1 MTVIENHAV
10 LFDLLKQ
17 AKKFS
22 FDSETTGLNWQKG
35 DYAFLWAFATDT
47 QEFIVDLRRTHTT
60 NFYDE
65 FYKLLQDPE
74 IHLIGTN
81 TKFDLHM
88 ALSQRRTL
96 VSLNARISDTTILMR
111 LYDSDALRVG
121 LEATGEL
128 VGIPKDDTVKKW
140 IQKNKA
146 YRYDKLPNGELEKI
160 PRFDIVPDE
169 ILYRYASIDA
179 RVTYDGF
186 IFLNNKLCTLDTY
199 NRSLS
204 GDKSIFKVIKKEE
217 DLLKTLFH
225 MERRGVLLDYE
236 YTSKGL
242 HSEENRHKCARTEI
256 EEITGRTFIDSSKA
270 LIEIFGV
277 TSDII
282 RSAPRTEKGNVSFTD
297 SFLSSVEHPVA
308 KAIIRYRKAYKKS
321 GTYYANFIHL
331 SDNNR
336 IIHTNFRQSQ
346 TSTGRLS
353 CSSPNLQNVSN
364 DDDSEFPIRGC
375 FISPPDFYIVSI
387 DYQAQEMRMML
398 DMAGE
403 KVLADEIIAGK
414 DVHQATADLVGVSRK
429 QAKTISFGL
438 LYSMGVTKLAGA
450 LGVSLAEG
458 QELRNEYFKGL
469 RNVESFIGRV
479 MRKAEKGMISN
490 IAGRIYK
497 FEKKYSYK
505 AVNYLIQGSSSEI
518 TKTAMIGCEDFL
530 SDKESKLVLSV
541 HDELVFYVH
550 KNELDMIPKL
560 ATIMK
565 ESYTHDILPMD
576 VGIEIGTR
584 WSEMEDYSE
593 WLEKQK
599 QSSQEE
605 LEKT

>member
-1 MTVIENHAV
+1 
-10 LFDLLKQ
+10 
-17 AKKFS
+17 
-22 FDSETTGLNWQKG
+22 
-35 DYAFLWAFATDT
+35 
-47 QEFIVDLRRTHTT
+47 
-60 NFYDE
+60 
-65 FYKLLQDPE
+65 
-74 IHLIGTN
+74 
-81 TKFDLHM
+81 
-88 ALSQRRTL
+88 
-96 VSLNARISDTTILMR
+96 
-111 LYDSDALRVG
+111 
-121 LEATGEL
+121 
-128 VGIPKDDTVKKW
+128 
-140 IQKNKA
+140 
-146 YRYDKLPNGELEKI
+146 
-160 PRFDIVPDE
+160 
-169 ILYRYASIDA
+169 
-179 RVTYDGF
+179 
-186 IFLNNKLCTLDTY
+186 
-199 NRSLS
+199 
-204 GDKSIFKVIKKEE
+204 
-217 DLLKTLFH
+217 
-225 MERRGVLLDYE
+225 
-236 YTSKGL
+236 
-242 HSEENRHKCARTEI
+242 
-256 EEITGRTFIDSSKA
+256 
-270 LIEIFGV
+270 
-277 TSDII
+277 
-282 RSAPRTEKGNVSFTD
+282 
-297 SFLSSVEHPVA
+297 
-308 KAIIRYRKAYKKS
+308 
-321 GTYYANFIHL
+321 
-331 SDNNR
+331 
-336 IIHTNFRQSQ
+336 
-346 TSTGRLS
+346 
-353 CSSPNLQNVSN
+353 VSN